1 MHGQEHK
8 TMQQKWLDE
17 SQMPFSQPKGT
28 NSRSHILQDKDHLKR
43 SMTEISNTNADPVLV
58 ISHA

>member
-1 MHGQEHK
+1 
-8 TMQQKWLDE
+8 MQQKWLDE